1 MPSYCFG
8 LGGSFDSKI
17 VQNLDKNRPKI
28 EVWRRL
34 EASWGRPGASWGV
47 LRASSGGRGRFCV
60 VLEGSWGRLGLSW
73 ERLGVVLGASWG
85 RLGTSRDRLGSVL
98 GASWAVFEATLLASN
113 NFFEARHLGNHF
125 SIGL

>member
-17 VQNLDKNRPKI
+17 AQNLDKNRPKI

-47 LRASSGGRGRFCV
+47 LGASSGGRGRFCV
-60 VLEGSWGRLGLSW
+60 VLEGSWASWAVLGRLG
-73 ERLGVVLGASWG
+73 GVLGASWG
-85 RLGTSRDRLGSVL
+85 RLGTSRDRLGGVL
-98 GASWAVFEATLLASN
+98 E
-113 NFFEARHLGNHF
+113 RLGGF
-125 SIGL
+125 LGRL